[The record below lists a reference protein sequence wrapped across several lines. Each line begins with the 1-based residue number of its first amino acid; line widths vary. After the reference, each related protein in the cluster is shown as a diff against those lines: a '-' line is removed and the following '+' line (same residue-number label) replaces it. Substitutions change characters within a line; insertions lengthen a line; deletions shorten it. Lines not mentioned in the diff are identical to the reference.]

1 MDWLDQRSIE
11 DLDPRAERAL
21 RAAGQ
26 SFQHDDEAERWLAA
40 AAALAPEHP
49 AVLLAHYRYH
59 LYKHHYDV
67 AEDFA
72 RRCLA
77 QACAELGLPSELLET
92 QPHHAD
98 FTSTDPRIRF
108 WLYGMQ
114 ALGYVV
120 IRAGRLD
127 EGVTL
132 MRKVVAL
139 DPSDQTKT
147 GVLLAVIDTAG
158 APDHPDDQD

>member
-1 MDWLDQRSIE
+1 MDWLDRRHIA

-26 SFQHDDEAERWLAA
+26 SFLNDALAEQYLAEAAD
-40 AAALAPEHP
+40 LAPEHP
-49 AVLLAHYRYH
+49 AVLIAHYRYH
-59 LYKHHYDV
+59 LYKHHYPE

-77 QACAELGLPSELLET
+77 QVAAKLGLPSELLAT
-92 QPHHAD
+92 QSSHAD
-98 FTSTDPRIRF
+98 FTSDDPLIRS

-114 ALGYVV
+114 ALSYVV
-120 IRAGRLD
+120 LGRGREA
-127 EGVTL
+127 EGKAIL
-132 MRKVVAL
+132 RKVIEV

-147 GVLLAVIDTAG
+147 GILLTVIENAEPAD
-158 APDHPDDQD
+158 